1 MTTGTRTSA
10 DGTTDGSPHP
20 LDLSGRTLGDYH
32 VLRKLGQ
39 GGMGQVYL
47 AEQISL
53 KRKVALKILRPELA
67 ADAKAIER
75 FRREAMTIAQATHAN
90 IVQVYDF
97 KDFDG
102 MHCFAMEYVEG
113 RNLKDYVAK
122 KGPPEVPIALSIM
135 RQVAS
140 ALQRASE
147 LGIIHRD
154 IKPENILLTRK
165 GEAKV
170 ADFGLARDPA
180 GDAAALN
187 LTQTGVT
194 MGTPLYMSPEQVEGK
209 PVDCRTDIYSFG
221 VTCYCMLA
229 GQPPFQGNTAFEVAV
244 QHVNKPPP
252 PLAKVRPDLPEA
264 LCAIVHKMMAKD
276 PAQRYQTGRDLLRD
290 IVRLREGVGA
300 TSAQPAISV
309 ETPALSLD
317 ESGQETATLPPT
329 ASRRWLIG
337 GVAGSL
343 VLAGLIGAGLA
354 WVERRRDAAPPAPES
369 ARPADGAVV
378 EAILQPNKREQA
390 LGTLV
395 EEAISPPAGK
405 SPDATAFASCMELG
419 LLYLDGDR
427 LDEAEKLF
435 TRLEAVQQPPG
446 LPMLGHLGK
455 GIVLALRNKAK
466 ESNALVVKVLG
477 GENGRFVGPGGKGKK
492 GTFLPNFPQFIK
504 SLPVAP
510 FLSHER
516 GRHWLG
522 EARQFNHKNGVP
534 ESQVPRYLLIT
545 FRLDAPGEPRT
556 K

>member
-10 DGTTDGSPHP
+10 EGTAGGPPP
-20 LDLSGRTLGDYH
+20 LDLSGRTLGDYR

-53 KRKVALKILRPELA
+53 KRKVALKILRPDLA

-97 KDFDG
+97 KEFEG

-122 KGPPEVPIALSIM
+122 KGPPELPVALSIM

-140 ALQRASE
+140 ALQRAGE

-180 GDAAALN
+180 GGDALQ
-187 LTQTGVT
+187 LTQSGVT

-209 PVDCRTDIYSFG
+209 PVDCRTDIYSLG

-229 GQPPFQGNTAFEVAV
+229 GQPPFSGATAYQVAL
-244 QHVNKPPP
+244 QHLSSQPP
-252 PLAKVRPDLPEA
+252 PLAEVRPDLPEA
-264 LCAIVHKMMAKD
+264 LCAVVHKMMAKQPD
-276 PAQRYQTGRDLLRD
+276 QRYQTGRELLRD
-290 IVRLREGVGA
+290 LVRLREGGVVA
-300 TSAQPAISV
+300 SARTGHAD
-309 ETPALSLD
+309 ETPPLPLGDSGERATAAPPNALPR
-317 ESGQETATLPPT
+317 AWV
-329 ASRRWLIG
+329 WLA
-337 GVAGSL
+337 AGSL
-343 VLAGLIGAGLA
+343 VVAGLAGAGLA
-354 WVERRRDAAPPAPES
+354 WVERRGDRPRPGPEAP
-369 ARPADGAVV
+369 RPADGAAV
-378 EAILQPNKREQA
+378 EAALQPNKREQA
-390 LGTLV
+390 LRTLV
-395 EEAISPPAGK
+395 DEAISPPAGK

-419 LLYLDGDR
+419 LLYLDGYR

-435 TRLEAVQQPPG
+435 TRLEAVRQPAG
-446 LPMLGHLGK
+446 LPMLGQVGK
-455 GIVLALRNKAK
+455 AIVLALRNKAA
-466 ESNALVVKVLG
+466 ESNALLVKVFAGSDPRL
-477 GENGRFVGPGGKGKK
+477 VGPAGKGKK
-492 GTFLPNFPQFIK
+492 GGGFPNLVVQHIKGLPIK
-504 SLPVAP
+504 PL
-510 FLSHER
+510 LDHER

-522 EARQFNHKNGVP
+522 EARQFNFKNGVP
-534 ESQVPRYLLIT
+534 EAQVPRYLLIAFPT
-545 FRLDAPGEPRT
+545 EPRL